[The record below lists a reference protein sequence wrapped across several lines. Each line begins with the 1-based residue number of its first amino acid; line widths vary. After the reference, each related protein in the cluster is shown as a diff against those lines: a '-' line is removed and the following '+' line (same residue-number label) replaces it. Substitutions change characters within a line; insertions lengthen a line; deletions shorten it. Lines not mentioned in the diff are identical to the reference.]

1 MRAWVPTLQPAEPV
15 EWHHVEEPVP
25 GPGEVLVAVEAYSPN
40 RGEAFLL
47 EAPRPGWRPGKDVAG
62 TVAATGP
69 DVRWPEVGTRVVA
82 HPESGGWAERVVV
95 PVTRLAELPDDIDA
109 VVAAALPL
117 AGLTAL
123 RLLKVCGPLFGKTV
137 LVTGASGGVG
147 HYLVELAAAQ
157 GAILTAVSSSPDRGR
172 RLRELGAAEIVHDVA
187 DTSGPFDVVVESV
200 GGDVLPKAWARLAGR
215 GLLVWLGQA
224 SREPVTLDFFDW
236 SGAESGTL
244 RKFSYADSDRGED
257 EDLAT
262 LVRLV
267 QAGRLHPEIGDV
279 RPWSDTCA
287 ALTDLVARKIRGN
300 VVLTV
305 DPGGL

>member
-1 MRAWVPTLQPAEPV
+1 M
-15 EWHHVEEPVP
+15 P
-25 GPGEVLVAVEAYSPN
+25 GPGEVLVSIETYSPN

-47 EAPRPGWRPGKDVAG
+47 ESPRPGWRPGKDVAG

-69 DVRWPEVGTRVVA
+69 DVTWPEVGTRVVA

-95 PVTRLAELPDDIDA
+95 PVSRLAVLPDDIDM

-123 RLLKVCGPLFGKTV
+123 RLLKVCGPLAGKTV
-137 LVTGASGGVG
+137 LITGASGGVG
-147 HYLVELAAAQ
+147 HYLVELAASQ
-157 GAILTAVSSSPDRGR
+157 GAILTVVVGTPERGR
-172 RLRELGAAEIVHDVA
+172 RLRELGAADIVHDVTA
-187 DTSGPFDVVVESV
+187 TVGPFDVVIESV
-200 GGDVLPKAWARLAGR
+200 GGDVLPQAWARLAGR

-244 RKFSYADSDRGED
+244 RKFSYADSDSGEGD
-257 EDLAT
+257 DLAT

-267 QAGRLHPEIGDV
+267 HTGRLHPEIGDV

-287 ALTDLVARKIRGN
+287 ALADLVARKVRGN
-300 VVLTV
+300 LVLKI
-305 DPGGL
+305 DPGAPEPAAVPDEP